1 MRIAQMAKNV
11 NGGGGH
17 ANPLLVKMT
26 IPLMRGYNKVK

>member
-11 NGGGGH
+11 NGGGH